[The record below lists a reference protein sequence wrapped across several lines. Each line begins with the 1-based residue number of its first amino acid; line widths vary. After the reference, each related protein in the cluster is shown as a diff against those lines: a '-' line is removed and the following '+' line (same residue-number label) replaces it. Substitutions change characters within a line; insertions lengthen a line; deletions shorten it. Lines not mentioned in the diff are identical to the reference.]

1 MDKNFI
7 IEGKGSGPQK
17 NRMTQKSGIATNIT
31 PRDHIGAAFELL
43 DSGRMNESQALSYA
57 FEQLDKAKSPE
68 ELEILKRQIESKTAM
83 SIGIPK
89 GFYDKLDSYSVKGQG
104 TMNFQ
109 TGGVVPIE
117 RTGTESTLSPYV
129 GDYVVDMLGRG
140 RAAASQ
146 PYTAYTGPLT
156 AGASDLQQQAFTGIS
171 GLTTPTDMGS
181 FSITDEGFDMGS
193 YMNPYISSVL
203 NPQIE
208 EINRQAAIGRLDAN
222 KRLTGAGAFGGS
234 RQAVMDSELERAR
247 LDEIAQLT
255 GRTYADAYDKGIA
268 QFNRERDR
276 ATDYGFDVLDAQLGA
291 GGTQRGILGEGIAA
305 DYKQFIEERDYPLKT
320 AQYMQSLLQELPLD
334 SQTYQYTAA
343 DPVDAGIA
351 GIGTGIDLID
361 TIRDI
366 FGLG

>member
-1 MDKNFI
+1 MMFRGIQQDYDDYVTNEVL
-7 IEGKGSGPQK
+7 EG
-17 NRMTQKSGIATNIT
+17 NR
-31 PRDHIGAAFELL
+31 D
-43 DSGRMNESQALSYA
+43 ALSRGA
-57 FEQLDKAKSPE
+57 QMRADALIKE
-68 ELEILKRQIESKTAM
+68 R
-83 SIGIPK
+83 
-89 GFYDKLDSYSVKGQG
+89 QG

-109 TGGVVPIE
+109 NGGIIPDT
-117 RTGTESTLSPYV
+117 RTGTESSLSPYV

-247 LDEIAQLT
+247 LDEISQLT
-255 GRTYADAYDKGIA
+255 GRTYADAYDKGIT

-320 AQYMQSLLQELPLD
+320 AQYMQSLLQELPLA
-334 SQTYQYTAA
+334 SQTYQYVAN

-351 GIGTGIDLID
+351 GVQTGVDLV
-361 TIRDI
+361 TTLKDI
-366 FGLG
+366 FGLS